1 MWDMGRRQADS
12 VIEKG
17 RMESEGRQSR
27 TIVRIIARLNVGGPA
42 QQAAW
47 LSARLAPMWRTVL
60 VVGRLA
66 PGEADMSDI
75 ARRCGV
81 EPVMIPQ
88 LGRSIRP
95 WDDLVALVAI
105 ARLLWRE
112 RPALVHTHTAKA
124 GALGR
129 AAAWWYNLWHPSRRC
144 RVVHTFHGHV
154 FAGYFNRW
162 MTRWFIWTER
172 WLAVRTDRII
182 AVSERVRCEVLALG
196 IGRPERVVVVPLGLE
211 LDPFLRGQG
220 TRDKGQEAEGR
231 RQKAAVC
238 GQKPVT
244 IGIVGRLVPVK
255 NHRLFLDAAAHL
267 VPRPP
272 SPVPRFLV
280 VGDGELRED
289 LVRYAQSIGLNGAVQ
304 FFGWR
309 RDLPQLYGEI
319 DIVALTSWNEGSPVS
334 LIEAMASGCPIVATD
349 VGGVR
354 ELLEGMSHVACRTSQ
369 EVVVAGRKTQDAE
382 GKAHDLRLTTYDRSS
397 TTCDLRSATGYEM
410 LPHGLLVPPGDAQA
424 FAAALQRLSEDAPL
438 RYGMGEAGRRFVT
451 ERFCL
456 DRLVTDIEQLYHEL
470 LGTMKVGHKIQDARL
485 KENRDRQDAHPAVS
499 VLEA

>member
-1 MWDMGRRQADS
+1 MLE
-12 VIEKG
+12 VT
-17 RMESEGRQSR
+17 ESSR

-47 LSARLAPMWRTVL
+47 LSARLALAWRTVL
-60 VVGRLA
+60 VVGSLA

-75 ARRCGV
+75 ARQRGV
-81 EPVMIPQ
+81 EPVVIPQ

-95 WDDLVALVAI
+95 WDDLVAFVAI
-105 ARLLWRE
+105 VQLLWRE
-112 RPALVHTHTAKA
+112 RPVLVHTHTAKA

-129 AAAWWYNLWHPSRRC
+129 AAAWWYNLWHSSCRC

-196 IGRPERVVVVPLGLE
+196 IGRSEQVVVVPLGLE
-211 LDPFLRGQG
+211 LDPFLQPRATSHEPRVASDQRPA
-220 TRDKGQEAEGR
+220 TNDKERENR
-231 RQKAAVC
+231 
-238 GQKPVT
+238 PVT
-244 IGIVGRLVPVK
+244 VGIIGRLVPIK
-255 NHRLFLDAAAHL
+255 NHRLFLDAARL
-267 VPRPP
+267 VSRV
-272 SPVPRFLV
+272 SCLVSRFLV

-289 LVRYAQSIGLNGAVQ
+289 LVRYAQSIGLNGTVQ
-304 FFGWR
+304 FLGWR
-309 RDLPQLYGEI
+309 RDLPQLYGAI

-334 LIEAMASGCPIVATD
+334 LIEAMASGRPIVATD

-354 ELLEGMSHVACRTSQ
+354 ELLGVVTRDRGQVTRDEEHGAGYSSLVTGHGSSVTRHPSPVTPY
-369 EVVVAGRKTQDAE
+369 EV
-382 GKAHDLRLTTYDRSS
+382 
-397 TTCDLRSATGYEM
+397 

-424 FAAALQRLSEDAPL
+424 FAAALQRLIEDAPL
-438 RYGMGEAGRRFVT
+438 RDHMGEVGRRFVA

-456 DRLVTDIEQLYHEL
+456 DRLVSDIEQLYREL
-470 LGTMKVGHKIQDARL
+470 LGTIKVGHKIQDARL